1 MNKRLKDKKMLSGII
16 AAGGFLIILAGS
28 ALSQQTALG
37 QNYQGVYVDGTFV
50 GYVAENVD
58 VKDVILQARRKLAEE
73 SASRLCMD
81 YEWSVKTEK
90 KPFVRLE
97 KKETLEEQLKKIL
110 AEKTIESRERAYTVA
125 IGSYR
130 GNFKTLDEVSDFLNQ
145 VRKKTDEDNAYTV
158 VYQTLEGQIGGIL
171 TADLKKAEN
180 EDDPAETGEKETQD
194 MQASSLA
201 GVSLESATQLLDAV
215 TSDVA
220 DFYETGVL
228 DMAFVENIEVY
239 ENYVQSD
246 AFTTADDAAA
256 EVTKEKESNKIYVV
270 ESGDCL
276 SVIAMDHDT
285 TVSSIVAL
293 NGLDSADAMIRDGQE
308 LIIAVP
314 EPDLQLRVTKGEVYE
329 EDYTEDPIIIDN
341 DSWYTTKE
349 VVQQEG
355 TMGHR
360 ERNDVVVYENG
371 VETSREMIHQNVMVA
386 SQAAVIERGT
396 IIPPTYIKPIS
407 GGRYTSGFGRR
418 WGRMHKGVDWAC
430 PIGTTVYASCA
441 GTVISASYNGGYGN
455 NVVISHADGRL
466 TRYAHNS
473 KLLVKA
479 GQHVEQG
486 EPIALSG
493 STGRS
498 TGPHVHFEIYINGS
512 AVDPLK
518 YISN

>member
-1 MNKRLKDKKMLSGII
+1 MNKRLKDKKMMSGII
-16 AAGGFLIILAGS
+16 TAGGFLIILAGS

-37 QNYQGVYVDGTFV
+37 QSYQGVYVDGTFV

-158 VYQTLEGQIGGIL
+158 AYQTLEGQIGGIL
-171 TADLKKAEN
+171 TADLKRAEN
-180 EDDPAETGEKETQD
+180 EDDPAETGGKETQD

-201 GVSLESATQLLDAV
+201 GVSLESATQLLD
-215 TSDVA
+215 
-220 DFYETGVL
+220 
-228 DMAFVENIEVY
+228 
-239 ENYVQSD
+239 YVQSD

-276 SVIAMDHDT
+276 SVIALDHDT
-285 TVSSIVAL
+285 KVADIMAL
-293 NGLDSADAMIRDGQE
+293 NGLENADSLREGQE

-314 EPDLQLRVTKGEVYE
+314 EPDLKIRLTVGEVYE
-329 EDYTEDPIIIDN
+329 EDYEEEPVIKEN
-341 DSWYTTKE
+341 DSWYTNQEE
-349 VVQQEG
+349 VLEEG
-355 TMGHR
+355 VAGHR
-360 ERNDVVVYENG
+360 ERNDIVVYENG
-371 VETSREMIHQNVMVA
+371 AEVSRELAHQKIMTA
-386 SQAAVIERGT
+386 AKAAVVERGT
-396 IIPPTYIKPIS
+396 IVPPTYIKPLA
-407 GGRYTSGFGRR
+407 GGRFTSGFGRR

-441 GTVISASYNGGYGN
+441 GTVIQASYNGGYGN

-473 KLLVKA
+473 KLLVKV
-479 GQHVEQG
+479 GQKVEQG

-498 TGPHVHFEIYINGS
+498 TGPHVHFEIYIGGA
-512 AVDPLK
+512 AVNPLK